1 MTEQNVFVADNDV
14 QWENVGDGVKRKIM
28 AYDEKLMVVK
38 VEFEK
43 GSIGPIHKHH
53 HSQVTHVEG
62 GTFEVMINDKK
73 QILKGGD
80 AFYIPPNVDH
90 GCVCLED
97 GVLIDVFSPM
107 REDFVMSMKG

>member
-1 MTEQNVFVADNDV
+1 M
-14 QWENVGDGVKRKIM
+14 IS
-28 AYDEKLMVVK
+28 LMVVK

-43 GSIGPIHKHH
+43 GSIGNIHRHY
-53 HSQVTHVEG
+53 HSQVTHVEA
-62 GTFEVMINDKK
+62 GTFEVVIDNEKK
-73 QILKGGD
+73 VLKGGD

-107 REDFVMSMKG
+107 REDFLERSTTGN